1 MSRTPVYG
9 LVLAGGSSKRM
20 QRDKA
25 LLTYRGVTQ
34 LDRAF
39 ELVTRHTERGF
50 VSVRASQSQ
59 EPTRAARP
67 QIVDSVNGE
76 GPLVGIRS
84 AMVAYPQA
92 AWLVLACDLPFL
104 ADSTVEKLLA
114 QRDSAG
120 FATAYRSTHD
130 GLPEPLCAVWEPR
143 AAEALAAHQLEGF
156 NCPRK
161 FLIRR
166 GARLL
171 DALELTALDNI
182 NTPEDYSDAQARLA
196 RDSACS

>member
-1 MSRTPVYG
+1 VSAAPVYG

-25 LLTYRGVTQ
+25 ALRYQGITQ

-39 ELVTRHTERGF
+39 DLVTRHSERSF

-59 EPTRAARP
+59 EPARASKP
-67 QIVDSVNGE
+67 QIIDSLDGE

-84 AMVAYPQA
+84 AMAAYPEA

-104 ADSTVEKLLA
+104 SDVMLERLLA

-120 FATAYRSTHD
+120 FATAYRSSHD
-130 GLPEPLCAVWEPR
+130 RLPEPLCALWEPR
-143 AAEALAAHQLEGF
+143 AAVALATHQLEGF

-171 DALELTALDNI
+171 EAVEPAALDNI
-182 NTPEDYSDAQARLA
+182 NTPNEYSDAQARLA
-196 RDSACS
+196 QARTCS